1 MVCHML
7 QIVLSHRVKVPYP
20 DMYSCALLAA
30 LPALQAII
38 DTKKTSIS
46 RYRRAI
52 VTLRISS
59 VSGKGGAGKTTAVI
73 LTAGELALQ
82 NRRVLLIDADP
93 RQNLAEWWKRCEAKD
108 NVPASISL
116 ATALRQNNIEKLM
129 ASQEGNY
136 DAILIDAPGVDSVVM
151 DTIIDH
157 SDIVITPIQPAQD
170 EIKAVGEAAEAI
182 ATRTDVLDRSI
193 PQAVL
198 RTRITIVNRH
208 LEEYRIIRPFVQNL
222 SEHGY
227 NSVLLDTE
235 LIERNCYREI
245 RSGLGTLQMLEPSE
259 PVLKARAEVNA
270 FVEELEQLKMAQQRE
285 TING

>member
-1 MVCHML
+1 M
-7 QIVLSHRVKVPYP
+7 
-20 DMYSCALLAA
+20 
-30 LPALQAII
+30 
-38 DTKKTSIS
+38 
-46 RYRRAI
+46 
-52 VTLRISS
+52 TLRISS
-59 VSGKGGAGKTTAVI
+59 VNGKGGAGKTTAVI

-129 ASQEGNY
+129 ASQEKSY

-182 ATRTDVLDRSI
+182 ATRTDVLDRTI

-259 PVLKARAEVNA
+259 PVLKARAGVNA
-270 FVEELEQLKMAQQRE
+270 FVEELEQLKKTHEAE
-285 TING
+285 IING

>member
-1 MVCHML
+1 
-7 QIVLSHRVKVPYP
+7 
-20 DMYSCALLAA
+20 
-30 LPALQAII
+30 
-38 DTKKTSIS
+38 
-46 RYRRAI
+46 
-52 VTLRISS
+52 
-59 VSGKGGAGKTTAVI
+59 
-73 LTAGELALQ
+73 
-82 NRRVLLIDADP
+82 
-93 RQNLAEWWKRCEAKD
+93 
-108 NVPASISL
+108 
-116 ATALRQNNIEKLM
+116 M

-182 ATRTDVLDRSI
+182 ATRTDLLDRSI

-235 LIERNCYREI
+235 LIERNCYRNPQ
-245 RSGLGTLQMLEPSE
+245 RSWHATN
-259 PVLKARAEVNA
+259 ARTE
-270 FVEELEQLKMAQQRE
+270 
-285 TING
+285 

>member
-1 MVCHML
+1 M
-7 QIVLSHRVKVPYP
+7 
-20 DMYSCALLAA
+20 
-30 LPALQAII
+30 
-38 DTKKTSIS
+38 
-46 RYRRAI
+46 
-52 VTLRISS
+52 TLRISS

-73 LTAGELALQ
+73 LTAGELALKNQ
-82 NRRVLLIDADP
+82 RVLLIDADP

-116 ATALRQNNIEKLM
+116 ATALRQNSIEKLM
-129 ASQEGNY
+129 ASQEANY

-182 ATRTDVLDRSI
+182 AMRTDVLDRSI

-270 FVEELEQLKMAQQRE
+270 FVEELEQLKKEHRGE

>member
-1 MVCHML
+1 ML
-7 QIVLSHRVKVPYP
+7 QTELSHHVKLPYLH
-20 DMYSCALLAA
+20 MHSRALLAA
-30 LPALQAII
+30 LSALQAII

-73 LTAGELALQ
+73 LTAGELALK

>member
-1 MVCHML
+1 ML
-7 QIVLSHRVKVPYP
+7 PIVLSHRVKLSYLH
-20 DMYSCALLAA
+20 MHSRALLAA

-73 LTAGELALQ
+73 LTAGELALK

-182 ATRTDVLDRSI
+182 ATRTDLLDRSI

-208 LEEYRIIRPFVQNL
+208 LEEYRIIRPFVRNL

-227 NSVLLDTE
+227 NSGLLDTE

-270 FVEELEQLKMAQQRE
+270 FVEELEQLKKEHRGE

>member
-1 MVCHML
+1 M
-7 QIVLSHRVKVPYP
+7 
-20 DMYSCALLAA
+20 
-30 LPALQAII
+30 
-38 DTKKTSIS
+38 
-46 RYRRAI
+46 
-52 VTLRISS
+52 TLRISS

-108 NVPASISL
+108 NVPGSISL

-129 ASQEGNY
+129 ASQEKNY

-182 ATRTDVLDRSI
+182 ATRTDLLDRTI

-198 RTRITIVNRH
+198 RTRITIVRH

-270 FVEELEQLKMAQQRE
+270 FVEELEQLKKTNEAGS
-285 TING
+285 ING